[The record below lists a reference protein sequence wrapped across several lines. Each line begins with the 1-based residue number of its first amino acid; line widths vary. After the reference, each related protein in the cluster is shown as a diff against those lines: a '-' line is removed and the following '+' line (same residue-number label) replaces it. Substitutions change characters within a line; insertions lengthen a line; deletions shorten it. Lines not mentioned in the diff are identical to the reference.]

1 MEKRKIVCEV
11 CRNQCEMEAEIEDGE
26 VVEVTGNG
34 CMKGYIF
41 AQNAVNGNS
50 SDK

>member
-1 MEKRKIVCEV
+1 MEKKKIACEV
-11 CRNQCEMEAEIEDGE
+11 CRNQCELEVEMEDGE

-41 AQNAVNGNS
+41 SQYSV
-50 SDK
+50 KEQQ